1 MLEQLLEGYQQLQA
15 AHPFIMS
22 VATAELIFPA
32 ADATAQ
38 LIKDRA
44 VDWRKVRYTAMLTPF
59 YGAGVYGL
67 VQSGELVGQYLS
79 EDPFTK
85 GALGPNLWGNVQNAF
100 FFMNNT
106 VGERTGYDVSALAQ
120 HYGSLLKG
128 KGTRWENFKENFFG
142 NISKHEYEVSVLGSI
157 TAWNGIQWYSYAHVD
172 ESMRTPFVLGCAF
185 VWNVLLSGLS
195 LIGREKVVG
204 HDGV

>member
-15 AHPFIMS
+15 AHPFIIS

-106 VGERTGYDVSALAQ
+106 VGERTGYDVSALAH
-120 HYGSLLKG
+120 HYRSLLKLTG
-128 KGTRWENFKENFFG
+128 KRWENLEETFFG
-142 NISKHEYEVSVLGSI
+142 NISTHEDDFSVVGSI
-157 TAWNGIQWYSYAHVD
+157 TAC
-172 ESMRTPFVLGCAF
+172 T
-185 VWNVLLSGLS
+185 GL
-195 LIGREKVVG
+195 
-204 HDGV
+204 H